1 VRHGFPVTGQLV
13 PAVQSAQVPWWQ
25 TLFVPQFVPSAS
37 ELPLSVHTGVPDEQ
51 SRAPLWQALVG
62 WQVAPVVHAT
72 HAPALH
78 TMLVPQPIPSGA
90 LPASLHTGVP
100 VVQLIWPSLQGWPVR
115 GHEAPSSQAMH
126 VPLEHTIPVPHMR
139 PSDWFC
145 PVSWQLA
152 TPLSHAV
159 RPTWHGLLSGQ
170 VAPAPSTL
178 QVDVTSPPPPSL
190 RTMSRGASLAPPS
203 AHAPSWQPPPSGWT
217 ITPGA

>member
-1 VRHGFPVTGQLV
+1 
-13 PAVQSAQVPWWQ
+13 
-25 TLFVPQFVPSAS
+25 
-37 ELPLSVHTGVPDEQ
+37 
-51 SRAPLWQALVG
+51 
-62 WQVAPVVHAT
+62 
-72 HAPALH
+72 
-78 TMLVPQPIPSGA
+78 
-90 LPASLHTGVP
+90 
-100 VVQLIWPSLQGWPVR
+100 LQGWPVR
-115 GHEAPSSQAMH
+115 GHEAPSSHAMH

-159 RPTWHGLLSGQ
+159 RPTWHGLLSAQ

-178 QVDVTSPPPPSL
+178 HVDVTSPPPPSL
-190 RTMSRGASLAPPS
+190 RTMSRGASLPVPPS